1 MGFVWPT
8 CQKLAL
14 WGKLSRDTSHTV
26 TVLLWWLHTNPSK
39 FDSVLSVMNW
49 VEFRTICMESSEHNW
64 ANIPKGIFPGMLTVA
79 KYAFWMLFF
88 YNTPKNTVIL
98 QRFMTSYFIV
108 NSLSPREARIIEKTY
123 FNSLSLD
130 PRGRGNPWE
139 FSVGVCRS
147 VL

>member
-14 WGKLSRDTSHTV
+14 WGKLSRDTSP
-26 TVLLWWLHTNPSK
+26 VLLWWLHTNPSK

-49 VEFRTICMESSEHNW
+49 VEFRMTCMESSEYNW
-64 ANIPKGIFPGMLTVA
+64 ADIPKKIFPGMLIVA

-88 YNTPKNTVIL
+88 HNTPKNPVIL

-108 NSLSPREARIIEKTY
+108 NSLSHREARVMEKTY

-130 PRGRGNPWE
+130 PQGEGEPLGILG
-139 FSVGVCRS
+139 GVCRP